1 MQIVSV
7 SSLKGGVGKSSVTLG
22 IASAAL
28 QAGVPTLVV
37 DLDPHA
43 DATTGLGV
51 HPERGHD
58 IGEVL
63 RRPRRGALER
73 VVVASAWAVRA
84 GLDSR
89 ALDVAPGSARSS
101 HLDRSEYREKDL
113 GRLERALSG
122 AQGYD
127 LVLVDCPP
135 TLSAL
140 TRTAWAASDKVLSV
154 AEPSL
159 FSVAGTKRTMT
170 AIAQFE
176 QSRTWA
182 VPAAGVV
189 VNKVQHSSVE
199 HRHRLD
205 ELQEL
210 FGPLLVSPVIP
221 DLPVWQQAQCAAWPI
236 HRWPGAEAQDISGRY
251 TAILQGLLDG
261 SS

>member
-1 MQIVSV
+1 VQIVSV
-7 SSLKGGVGKSSVTLG
+7 SSLKGGVGKSSVALG

-28 QAGVPTLVV
+28 QQGVPTLVV

-43 DATTGLGV
+43 DATTALGV

-58 IGEVL
+58 VGEVL
-63 RRPRRGALER
+63 RRPRRGSLER
-73 VVVASAWAVRA
+73 VVVASAWAVRD
-84 GLDSR
+84 GLDAK

-101 HLDRSEYREKDL
+101 HLDRSSYRDKDL
-113 GRLERALSG
+113 GRLERALDG
-122 AQGYD
+122 VRGYE
-127 LVLVDCPP
+127 LVLLDCPP
-135 TLSAL
+135 SLSAL

-159 FSVAGTKRTMT
+159 FSVAGTKRTLT

-189 VNKVQHSSVE
+189 VNKVQHASAE
-199 HRHRLD
+199 HRHRLA

-210 FGPLLVSPVIP
+210 FGALVVSPVIP
-221 DLPVWQQAQCAAWPI
+221 DLPVWQQAQGAAWPI
-236 HRWPGAEAQDISGRY
+236 HRWPGHEAQDIAGRY
-251 TAILQGLLDG
+251 TAILRGLLEPAV
-261 SS
+261 

>member
-22 IASAAL
+22 IAAAAP
-28 QAGVPTLVV
+28 QAGVPTRVV

-58 IGEVL
+58 IGVVL

-221 DLPVWQQAQCAAWPI
+221 DLPVWQQAQGAAWPI

>member
-51 HPERGHD
+51 RPERGHD
-58 IGEVL
+58 IGEAL

-73 VVVASAWAVRA
+73 VVIGSAWAVREGRDA
-84 GLDSR
+84 K

-101 HLDRSEYREKDL
+101 HLDRSEYRDKDL

-122 AQGYD
+122 VKGYD

-135 TLSAL
+135 SLSAL

-159 FSVAGTKRTMT
+159 FSVAGTRRTMT

-199 HRHRLD
+199 HRHRLG
-205 ELQEL
+205 ELREL
-210 FGPLLVSPVIP
+210 FGPLLVDPVIP
-221 DLPVWQQAQCAAWPI
+221 DLPVWQQAQGAAWPI
-236 HRWPGAEAQDISGRY
+236 HRWPGADATDMSGRY
-251 TAILQGLLDG
+251 TAVLRGLLDRPG
-261 SS
+261 

>member
-140 TRTAWAASDKVLSV
+140 TRTAWAASDKVGGQSTSTRSYPW
-154 AEPSL
+154 APESARSSRPRS
-159 FSVAGTKRTMT
+159 FSRYS
-170 AIAQFE
+170 E
-176 QSRTWA
+176 RSR
-182 VPAAGVV
+182 
-189 VNKVQHSSVE
+189 
-199 HRHRLD
+199 
-205 ELQEL
+205 
-210 FGPLLVSPVIP
+210 
-221 DLPVWQQAQCAAWPI
+221 
-236 HRWPGAEAQDISGRY
+236 
-251 TAILQGLLDG
+251 
-261 SS
+261 

>member
-22 IASAAL
+22 LASAAL
-28 QAGVPTLVV
+28 QEGVPTLVV

-51 HPERGHD
+51 RARHGHD
-58 IGEVL
+58 VGEVL
-63 RRPRRGALER
+63 ARPRRGALDK
-73 VVVASAWAVRA
+73 VLMASSWAVQEGR
-84 GLDSR
+84 DSK

-101 HLDRSEYREKDL
+101 RFDRSDYRDKDL
-113 GRLERALSG
+113 GRLERALAG
-122 AQGYD
+122 TTGYE

-189 VNKVQHSSVE
+189 VNKVRHSSAE

-205 ELQEL
+205 ELAEL
-210 FGPLLVSPVIP
+210 FGPLLVDPVLP
-221 DLPVWQQAQCAAWPI
+221 DLPVWQQAQGAAWPI
-236 HRWPGAEAQDISGRY
+236 HRWPGGEARDLAGRY
-251 TAILQGLLDG
+251 TALLRGLLG
-261 SS
+261 RSA

>member
-1 MQIVSV
+1 VQIVSV

-63 RRPRRGALER
+63 RRPRRGSLER
-73 VVVASAWAVRA
+73 VVVASSWAVRD
-84 GLDSR
+84 GRDSK

-101 HLDRSEYREKDL
+101 HLDRSEYRDKDL

-122 AQGYD
+122 AKDYD

-199 HRHRLD
+199 HRHRLG
-205 ELQEL
+205 ELEEL

-221 DLPVWQQAQCAAWPI
+221 DLPVWQQAQGAAWPI
-236 HRWPGAEAQDISGRY
+236 HRWPGPEAQDISGRY
-251 TAILQGLLDG
+251 TAILRGLLDG
-261 SS
+261 PS

>member
-28 QAGVPTLVV
+28 RAGVPTLVV

-51 HPERGHD
+51 QPARGHD
-58 IGEVL
+58 VGEAL

-73 VVVASAWAVRA
+73 VVAASAWAVRE
-84 GLDSR
+84 GLDAK

-101 HLDRSEYREKDL
+101 YLDRSEYRDKDL
-113 GRLERALSG
+113 GRLERALAGVS
-122 AQGYD
+122 GYD

-176 QSRTWA
+176 QSRSWA
-182 VPAAGVV
+182 VPSAGVV
-189 VNKVQHSSVE
+189 VNKVRHASVE
-199 HRHRLD
+199 HRHRLQ
-205 ELQEL
+205 ELGEL
-210 FGPLLVSPVIP
+210 FGPLLVSPVLP
-221 DLPVWQQAQCAAWPI
+221 DLPVWQQAQGAAWPI
-236 HRWPGAEAQDISGRY
+236 HRWPGAEAKDLSGRF
-251 TAILQGLLDG
+251 TAILQGLLERPA
-261 SS
+261 